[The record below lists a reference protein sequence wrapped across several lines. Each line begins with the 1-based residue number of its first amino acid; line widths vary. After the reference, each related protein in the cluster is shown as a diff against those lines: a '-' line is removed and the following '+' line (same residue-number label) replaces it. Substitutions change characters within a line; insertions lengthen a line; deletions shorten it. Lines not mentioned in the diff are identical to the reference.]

1 VLVPFE
7 PHPRHGRRCAG
18 RRGHDG
24 RVILR
29 GMHRISY
36 YYRLLLV
43 TFSPGS

>member
-18 RRGHDG
+18 RRRHDG

-29 GMHRISY
+29 EGCIG
-36 YYRLLLV
+36 LV
-43 TFSPGS
+43 IIIGFSW

>member
-1 VLVPFE
+1 
-7 PHPRHGRRCAG
+7 
-18 RRGHDG
+18 
-24 RVILR
+24 VILR